1 MIVGDILSQ
10 AAARWPNRTAL
21 VDERGTRLTYR
32 EWNRR
37 VNQIAHGLRRL
48 GVGHGDRVA
57 FYLRNVEAL
66 ASAYLATQK
75 LGAVAVPLN
84 YRLRGAEIAAILNDC
99 TAQTLIFEGAVSAR
113 VEQARPRL
121 QSVERFIRVGGGG
134 ETDDAL
140 SYEVLVEE
148 SADDEPTASVH
159 GDDLSVLMYTS
170 GTTGTPK
177 GVMLTHQHQWVNT
190 VLCGWELGITAEDR
204 TLHIAPLYHSA
215 AYHIFFLTH
224 IMAGGCNVLTSSF
237 DPERVAATVARERI
251 SVLFGVPTLYALL
264 ADSSPSLWDRSGTR
278 SLRLCVSAASTIAP
292 ETVAWV
298 RERLC
303 DAFANS
309 YGLTET
315 SSLVTILPPEE
326 LHRFGA
332 VNCIG
337 RSLVG
342 METRVVR
349 ASADEDVGPDEV
361 VATGEVGELIA
372 RGPKVMLG
380 YLNRPE
386 QSARRLRHGWLY
398 TGDLVSRD
406 DDEYYYILDRI
417 DDAISVGG
425 EMVYPKEIERVLDRH
440 PKIKQSAVIGTPDPR
455 WGEVIKAF
463 VVPAGELSVQEVK
476 EYCRRGGQLATF
488 KSPRQIQFVD
498 EIPTNPSGK
507 VLKRELRASEPS
519 A

>member
-1 MIVGDILSQ
+1 MIVGEILSQ

-21 VDERGTRLTYR
+21 VDERGLRLTYR
-32 EWNRR
+32 EWNGR

-48 GVGHGDRVA
+48 GVRHGDRVA

-84 YRLRGAEIAAILNDC
+84 YRLGGAEVAVILNDC
-99 TAQTLIFEGAVSAR
+99 AAQTLLFEDQVSAR
-113 VEQARPRL
+113 VERARPELR
-121 QSVERFIRVGGGG
+121 SVERFIRVGSG

-140 SYEVLVEE
+140 DFEALVDQ
-148 SADDEPTASVH
+148 APTAEPDASVR

-190 VLCGWELGITAEDR
+190 LQCGWELGITAEDR

-224 IMAGGCNVLTSSF
+224 IMAGGCNVLLASF
-237 DPERVAATVARERI
+237 DPERVAATLARERI

-264 ADSSPSLWDRSGTR
+264 ADASQSLWDRPETR
-278 SLRLCVSAASTIAP
+278 SLRLCVSAASTINP

-303 DAFANS
+303 DSFANS

-315 SSLVTILPPEE
+315 SSLVTILPTEE
-326 LHRFGA
+326 IGRFGA

-337 RSLVG
+337 RSLIG
-342 METRVVR
+342 METRVIR
-349 ASADEDVGPDEV
+349 ADAEEDVRPDEV
-361 VATGEVGELIA
+361 VSVGDVGELIT
-372 RGPKVMLG
+372 RGPKLMLG
-380 YLNRPE
+380 YHNRPE

-398 TGDLVSRD
+398 TGDLVYRD
-406 DDEYYYILDRI
+406 DDGYYYILDRI

-425 EMVYPKEIERVLDRH
+425 EMVYPKEIERVLEQH
-440 PKIKQSAVIGTPDPR
+440 PRIKQSAVIGTPDPT
-455 WGEVIKAF
+455 WGQIIKAF
-463 VVPAGELSVQEVK
+463 VVPAGELSVQEVRS
-476 EYCRRGGQLATF
+476 YCRNGGQLATF
-488 KSPRQIQFVD
+488 KLPRRIQFVD

-507 VLKRELRASEPS
+507 VLKRELRASTPS

>member
-10 AAARWPNRTAL
+10 AAARWPNRAAL
-21 VDERGTRLTYR
+21 VDERGGRLTYR
-32 EWNRR
+32 EWNSR
-37 VNQIAHGLRRL
+37 VNQLAHGLRRL

-84 YRLRGAEIAAILNDC
+84 YRLSGGEVAVILNDC
-99 TAQTLIFEGAVSAR
+99 AAETLIFEDQLRAR
-113 VEQARPRL
+113 VERARPELR
-121 QSVERFIRVGGGG
+121 SVELFIRVGGGEAEG
-134 ETDDAL
+134 PL
-140 SYEVLVEE
+140 SYETLVGE
-148 SADDEPTASVH
+148 SPADEPGASVQA
-159 GDDLSVLMYTS
+159 DDLSVLMYTS

-177 GVMLTHQHQWVNT
+177 GVMLTHRHQWLNT
-190 VLCGWELGITAEDR
+190 LLCGWELGITAEDR

-224 IMAGGCNVLTSSF
+224 IMVGGCNVLMPSF
-237 DPERVAATVARERI
+237 DPERVATTLARERI

-264 ADSSPSLWDRSGTR
+264 ADSSRSLWDRSATQT
-278 SLRLCVSAASTIAP
+278 LRLCVSAAATISP
-292 ETVAWV
+292 DTVAWV
-298 RERLC
+298 RERMC
-303 DAFANS
+303 SSFSNS

-315 SSLVTILPPEE
+315 SSLVTILQPAEI
-326 LHRFGA
+326 HRFGT

-337 RSLVG
+337 RCLIG

-349 ASADEDVGPDEV
+349 ASAEEDVRPDEV
-361 VATGEVGELIA
+361 VATGEVGELIT
-372 RGPKVMLG
+372 RGPKVMFG
-380 YLNRPE
+380 YLSRPE
-386 QSARRLRHGWLY
+386 QSARRLRHGWFY
-398 TGDLVSRD
+398 TGDLVYRD

-425 EMVYPKEIERVLDRH
+425 EMVYPKEIERVLDQH
-440 PKIKQSAVIGTPDPR
+440 PKIKQSAVIGVPDPR
-455 WGEVIKAF
+455 WGQAIKAF
-463 VVPAGELSVQEVK
+463 VVPTGELSVQDVK
-476 EYCRRGGQLATF
+476 DYCRKGGHLATF
-488 KSPRQIQFVD
+488 KLPRQVQLVD

-519 A
+519 G

>member
-1 MIVGDILSQ
+1 MIVGGILSQ
-10 AAARWPNRTAL
+10 AAARWPNRIAL
-21 VDERGTRLTYR
+21 VDERGARLTYR
-32 EWNRR
+32 EWNGR
-37 VNQIAHGLRRL
+37 VNQVAHALRRL

-57 FYLRNVEAL
+57 LYLRNVEAL

-84 YRLRGAEIAAILNDC
+84 YRLTGAEVAVILNDC
-99 TAQTLIFEGAVSAR
+99 AAQTLIFEDQVSAR
-113 VEQARPRL
+113 VERARPDL
-121 QSVERFIRVGGGG
+121 QSVERYIRVGGSAD
-134 ETDDAL
+134 EWSL
-140 SYEVLVEE
+140 SYETIVCE
-148 SADDEPTASVH
+148 SLADEPDASVQ

-177 GVMLTHQHQWVNT
+177 GVILTHQHQWANT
-190 VLCGWELGITAEDR
+190 LLCGWELGITAEDR

-224 IMAGGCNVLTSSF
+224 IMAGGCNVLMSSF
-237 DPERVAATVARERI
+237 DPERVASVLEREQI

-264 ADSSPSLWDRSGTR
+264 ADSSQALWERSRTR
-278 SLRLCVSAASTIAP
+278 SLRLCVSAASTINP

-303 DAFANS
+303 RAFANS

-315 SSLVTILPPEE
+315 SSLVTILEPEQ

-337 RSLVG
+337 RSLIG

-349 ASADEDVGPDEV
+349 AGAEEDVRPDEV
-361 VATGEVGELIA
+361 VAVGEVGELIT

-380 YLNRPE
+380 YHNRPE

-398 TGDLVSRD
+398 TGDLVYRD
-406 DDEYYYILDRI
+406 DDAYYYILDRI

-425 EMVYPKEIERVLDRH
+425 ELVYPKEVERVLDQH
-440 PKIKQSAVIGTPDPR
+440 PMIKQSAVIGTPDPR
-455 WGEVIKAF
+455 WGQLIKAF
-463 VVPAGELSVQEVK
+463 VVPAGELSVQDVRD
-476 EYCRRGGQLATF
+476 YCRRGGQLATF
-488 KSPRQIQFVD
+488 KLPRQVQFVD

-507 VLKRELRASEPS
+507 VLKRELRALEPS

>member
-1 MIVGDILSQ
+1 MIVGGILSQ
-10 AAARWPNRTAL
+10 AAARWPNRIAL
-21 VDERGTRLTYR
+21 VDEHGTRLTYR
-32 EWNRR
+32 AWNSR
-37 VNQIAHGLRRL
+37 VNQCANGLRQL

-66 ASAYLATQK
+66 ASAYMATQQ

-84 YRLRGAEIAAILNDC
+84 YRLSGAEVAVILNDC
-99 TAQTLIFEGAVSAR
+99 AAQTLIFEDQLGAR
-113 VEQARPRL
+113 IERARPDL
-121 QSVERFIRVGGGG
+121 QSVERYIRVGGSA
-134 ETDDAL
+134 DDSSL
-140 SYEVLVEE
+140 SYEALIDG
-148 SADDEPTASVH
+148 SPTDEPDASVQD
-159 GDDLSVLMYTS
+159 GDLSVLMYTS

-177 GVMLTHQHQWVNT
+177 GVMLTHRHQWANT
-190 VLCGWELGITAEDR
+190 LQCGWELGITAEDR

-224 IMAGGCNVLTSSF
+224 IMAGGCNVLMASF
-237 DPERVAATVARERI
+237 DPERVASVLEREQI

-264 ADSSPSLWDRSGTR
+264 ADSSQALWTRARTR
-278 SLRLCVSAASTIAP
+278 SLRLCVSAASTINP

-303 DAFANS
+303 GAFANS

-315 SSLVTILPPEE
+315 SSLVTILEPEQ

-337 RSLVG
+337 RSLIG

-349 ASADEDVGPDEV
+349 ASGEEDVQPDEV
-361 VATGEVGELIA
+361 IAVGEVGELVT

-380 YLNRPE
+380 YHNRPE
-386 QSARRLRHGWLY
+386 QSARRLRHDWLY
-398 TGDLVSRD
+398 TGDLVYRD
-406 DDEYYYILDRI
+406 DDAYYYILDRI

-425 EMVYPKEIERVLDRH
+425 ELVYPKEIERVLDQH
-440 PKIKQSAVIGTPDPR
+440 PRIKQSAVIGTPDPK
-455 WGEVIKAF
+455 WGQLIKAF
-463 VVPAGELSVQEVK
+463 VVPAGELSVQDVRD
-476 EYCRRGGQLATF
+476 YCRRGGQLATF
-488 KSPRQIQFVD
+488 KLPRQVQFVD

>member
-1 MIVGDILSQ
+1 MIVGGILSQ

-21 VDERGTRLTYR
+21 VDEHGQRLTYR
-32 EWNRR
+32 AWNGR
-37 VNQIAHGLRRL
+37 VNQVAHGLRRL
-48 GVGHGDRVA
+48 GIGHGDRVA
-57 FYLRNVEAL
+57 FLLRNVEAL

-84 YRLRGAEIAAILNDC
+84 YRLSGAEVAVILNDC
-99 TAQTLIFEGAVSAR
+99 AARVLIFEDHLSAR
-113 VEQARPRL
+113 VERARSELRT
-121 QSVERFIRVGGGG
+121 VERFVRVGGG
-134 ETDDAL
+134 EADEAL
-140 SYEVLVEE
+140 SYQQLVAE
-148 SADDEPTASVH
+148 SPADEPAGPVH

-177 GVMLTHQHQWVNT
+177 GVMLTHQHQWTNT
-190 VLCGWELGITAEDR
+190 LLCGWELGITAEDR

-224 IMAGGCNVLTSSF
+224 IMVGGCNVLLPTF
-237 DPERVAATVARERI
+237 DPERVAATLARERI

-264 ADSSPSLWDRSGTR
+264 ADSGPSLWDRSATR
-278 SLRLCVSAASTIAP
+278 TLRLCVSAASTISP

-303 DAFANS
+303 GSFANS

-315 SSLVTILPPEE
+315 SSLVTILPPDEIG
-326 LHRFGA
+326 RFGT

-337 RSLVG
+337 RSLIG
-342 METRVVR
+342 MEVRVVR
-349 ASADEDVGPDEV
+349 ASAADDVGPDEE

-398 TGDLVSRD
+398 TGDLVYRD
-406 DDEYYYILDRI
+406 DAAYYYILDRI
-417 DDAISVGG
+417 DDALSVGG
-425 EMVYPKEIERVLDRH
+425 ELVYPKEIERVLDQH
-440 PKIKQSAVIGTPDPR
+440 PRIKESAVIGAPDPR
-455 WGEVIKAF
+455 WGQVVKAF
-463 VVPAGELSVQEVK
+463 VVPRGDLSVQDVK
-476 EYCRRGGQLATF
+476 AYCRNGGQLATF
-488 KSPRQIQFVD
+488 KIPRQVQFVD
-498 EIPTNPSGK
+498 AIPTNPSGK

>member
-1 MIVGDILSQ
+1 MIVGGILSE
-10 AAARWPNRTAL
+10 AATRWPNRTAL
-21 VDERGTRLTYR
+21 VDECGTRLTYR

-37 VNQIAHGLRRL
+37 VNQVAHGLRRL

-66 ASAYLATQK
+66 ASSYLATQK

-84 YRLRGAEIAAILNDC
+84 YRLSSAEVAVILNDC
-99 TAQTLIFEGAVSAR
+99 SAQTLIFEEYVSAR
-113 VEQARPRL
+113 VERARPEL
-121 QSVERFIRVGGGG
+121 QSVERFIRVGGG
-134 ETDDAL
+134 EADDAL
-140 SYEVLVEE
+140 SYERLVAE
-148 SADDEPTASVH
+148 SPADEPDGLVQ

-190 VLCGWELGITAEDR
+190 LLCGWELGITAEDR

-224 IMAGGCNVLTSSF
+224 IMAGGCNVLMSSF
-237 DPERVAATVARERI
+237 DPERVAAILAREQV

-264 ADSSPSLWDRSGTR
+264 ADSSRSLWDRSATR
-278 SLRLCVSAASTIAP
+278 TLRLCVSAAATIDP
-292 ETVAWV
+292 DTVAWV
-298 RERLC
+298 RERMC
-303 DAFANS
+303 STFANS

-337 RSLVG
+337 RSLIG

-349 ASADEDVGPDEV
+349 ASAEEDVTPDEV
-361 VATGEVGELIA
+361 VAAGEVGELIT

-398 TGDLVSRD
+398 TGDLVYRD
-406 DDEYYYILDRI
+406 DDAYYYILDRI

-440 PKIKQSAVIGTPDPR
+440 PKIKQSAVIGTPDPK
-455 WGEVIKAF
+455 WGQVIKAF
-463 VVPAGELSVQEVK
+463 VVPAEELSVQEVRD
-476 EYCRRGGQLATF
+476 YCRNGGQLATF
-488 KSPRQIQFVD
+488 KLPRQVQFVD

-507 VLKRELRASEPS
+507 VLKRELRASEPL